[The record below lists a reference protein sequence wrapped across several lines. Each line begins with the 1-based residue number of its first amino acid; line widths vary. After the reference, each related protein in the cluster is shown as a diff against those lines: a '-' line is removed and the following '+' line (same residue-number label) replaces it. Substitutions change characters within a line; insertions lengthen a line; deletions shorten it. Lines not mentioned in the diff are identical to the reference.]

1 MIHEECGVF
10 GVWLPQSGPAA
21 HYTYAGLF
29 ALQHRGQEAAG
40 IAVSSRGVFRHH
52 KDSGLVGDV
61 FSGDVLSGLGEGNI
75 SVGHV
80 RYSTSGNPGR
90 ENAQPIVVQHRKGN
104 LALCHNGNLT
114 NSAQLREE
122 LELKGCIF
130 HTTSDTEVISYVLTR
145 ERLRSDS
152 IEEALEKTMETIEG
166 AYSLVM
172 MSPTKLLAARD
183 PRGFRPLCIG
193 RLPDGGLVVASES
206 CALDAA
212 GAKFLRDIDPGEILV
227 ISRSGIRSIRSHCG
241 TREKSL
247 CVFEYIYFARPDSVI
262 DGCPVH
268 EARRRAGHYLARS
281 HPVQADVVIGVP
293 DSGLDA
299 AVGYSEE
306 SGIPYDIGLVKNK
319 YIGRTFIAPSQE
331 QREQM
336 VRLKLNTIR
345 HVVEGRR
352 VVLVDDSI
360 VRGTTSAQFVRLV
373 REAGAKEVH
382 LRISAPPFLHA
393 CYYGTDIDSEEHLI
407 AVHHTVEETA
417 SLIGADSLG
426 YLSVEEAKHLNDM
439 TENSAAELY
448 FANAKRLNDMTGNP
462 SSHGVRK
469 NDTAD
474 QMRGTCQSFQDSE
487 TGTNVKNRTCGLCTA
502 CFDGQ
507 YPTAIPSVTCKNR
520 FEIPLAESGE

>member
-52 KDSGLVGDV
+52 KDAGLVSDV
-61 FSGDVLSGLGEGNI
+61 FSEDVLRGLGEGTI
-75 SVGHV
+75 AVGHV
-80 RYSTSGNPGR
+80 RYSTSGSPGR
-90 ENAQPIVVQHRKGN
+90 GNAQPIVVQHRKGN

-114 NSAQLREE
+114 NSARLREQ
-122 LELKGCIF
+122 LELQGCIF

-145 ERLRSDS
+145 ERLRSAS
-152 IEEALEKTMETIEG
+152 IEEALEKTMDVIEG

-172 MSPTKLLAARD
+172 MSPTKLIAARD
-183 PRGFRPLCIG
+183 PNGFRPLCIG
-193 RLPDGGLVVASES
+193 QMPDGGIVTASES

-212 GAKFLRDIDPGEILV
+212 GARFLRDIEPGEIVV
-227 ISRSGIRSIRSHCG
+227 ISREGIRSIKKHCG
-241 TREKSL
+241 TAEKTL

-262 DGCPVH
+262 DGCAVH
-268 EARRRAGHYLARS
+268 DARRRAGRFLAKS
-281 HPVQADVVIGVP
+281 HPVEADVVIGVP

-299 AVGYSEE
+299 AVGFAEG

-319 YIGRTFIAPSQE
+319 YIGRTFIAPSQA

-336 VRLKLNTIR
+336 VRLKLNPIR

-382 LRISAPPFLHA
+382 LRISAPPFLHP

-417 SLIGADSLG
+417 AIIGADSLG
-426 YLSVEEAKHLNDM
+426 YLSVEEAKQLHGCPG
-439 TENSAAELY
+439 
-448 FANAKRLNDMTGNP
+448 TG
-462 SSHGVRK
+462 
-469 NDTAD
+469 
-474 QMRGTCQSFQDSE
+474 
-487 TGTNVKNRTCGLCTA
+487 CGLCTA
-502 CFDGQ
+502 CFDGS
-507 YPTAIPSVTCKNR
+507 YPTSIPLVTAKNR
-520 FEIPLAESGE
+520 FENPIEEPEE